1 MDNFGPT
8 AQSLMPASWLG
19 SEINRDT
26 LLATL
31 RNHIGRAR
39 GVTVTA
45 LAREVLGT
53 EPSRGDERVVRRL
66 VVELRLDGHH
76 VCAHPASGYYLAASP
91 EELADTIA
99 FLRDRAMSSLEQ
111 IAAMKRVSVPDL
123 WGQLRLPT

>member
-1 MDNFGPT
+1 MDERI
-8 AQSLMPASWLG
+8 A
-19 SEINRDT
+19 RDG
-26 LLATL
+26 LLAAL

-53 EPSRGDERVVRRL
+53 EPTRGDERVVRRL
-66 VVELRLDGHH
+66 VVELRLEGHH
-76 VCAHPASGYYLAASP
+76 VCAHPTSGYYLAASP
-91 EELADTIA
+91 DELADTIA